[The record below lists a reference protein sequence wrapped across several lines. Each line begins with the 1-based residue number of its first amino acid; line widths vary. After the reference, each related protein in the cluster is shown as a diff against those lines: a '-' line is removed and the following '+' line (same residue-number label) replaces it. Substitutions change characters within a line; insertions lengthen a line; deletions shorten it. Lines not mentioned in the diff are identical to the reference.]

1 MLKIEY
7 CLSITSVQGTIQNRK
22 FSKRK
27 LNKQSYFE
35 ADVNAYLLM
44 TIKPLAF
51 LICNGKL
58 AVFEVFAVGS
68 LVKKCF
74 LLKQTYCSNVLQ
86 RYVLHCGIY
95 DRIMVLFRPHCRCF
109 SLSHSITYDA
119 ANRLF

>member
-51 LICNGKL
+51 LICNSKL
-58 AVFEVFAVGS
+58 AVFEVFAEGS
-68 LVKKCF
+68 LVKNASC
-74 LLKQTYCSNVLQ
+74 
-86 RYVLHCGIY
+86 
-95 DRIMVLFRPHCRCF
+95 
-109 SLSHSITYDA
+109 
-119 ANRLF
+119 